1 VDLTPRTVDEP
12 AAPARRR
19 GNPVAVLVLVALV
32 LAAGFVLVRGLR
44 DATVFFYRADEA
56 VARRDELGERRFRLQ
71 GTVQD
76 DVTRTGNEVRFSVEA
91 NGTVVE
97 VAHVG
102 DPPDL
107 FEPGIPVVL
116 EGHWQGDR
124 FASDRILV
132 KHSSEY
138 KAENPDRVEPGSP

>member
-12 AAPARRR
+12 VAPARRR
-19 GNPVAVLVLVALV
+19 GSPIAAVVLVVLVVAG
-32 LAAGFVLVRGLR
+32 GFVLVRGLR

-71 GTVQD
+71 GTVREGVD
-76 DVTRTGNEVRFSVEA
+76 RSGDAVRFDVEA
-91 NGTVVE
+91 NGVVVE

-116 EGHWQGDR
+116 EGRWQGER

-138 KAENPDRVEPGSP
+138 EAENPDRVEPGAP

>member
-1 VDLTPRTVDEP
+1 MDLTPRTVD
-12 AAPARRR
+12 APARTRRR
-19 GNPVAVLVLVALV
+19 GSPIAVVVLVVLV

-71 GTVQD
+71 GTVLEG
-76 DVTRTGNEVRFSVEA
+76 VARSGEAVRFAVEA
-91 NGTVVE
+91 NG
-97 VAHVG
+97 VAVDVDHQG
-102 DPPDL
+102 DPPEL

-116 EGHWQGDR
+116 EGHWEGDR

-138 KAENPDRVEPGSP
+138 KAENPDRVAPEEP